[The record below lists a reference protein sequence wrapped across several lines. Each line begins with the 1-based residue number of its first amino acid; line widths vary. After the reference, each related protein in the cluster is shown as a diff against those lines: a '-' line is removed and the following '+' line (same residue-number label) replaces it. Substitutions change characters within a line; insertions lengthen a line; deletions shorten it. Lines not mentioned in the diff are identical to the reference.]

1 MQDAVET
8 AFWVLRNYVRN
19 SKERLLIAACT
30 IDKDEDREIPNE
42 YKKGKKNE
50 GENTVDNMDNL
61 SGKQW
66 IKQVKIGG
74 DG

>member
-50 GENTVDNMDNL
+50 GENTVDTKTNTWTIYQANN
-61 SGKQW
+61 G
-66 IKQVKIGG
+66 
-74 DG
+74 

>member
-8 AFWVLRNYVRN
+8 AFWALRNYVRN

-50 GENTVDNMDNL
+50 GENTVDTKTNTWTIYQANN
-61 SGKQW
+61 G
-66 IKQVKIGG
+66 
-74 DG
+74 